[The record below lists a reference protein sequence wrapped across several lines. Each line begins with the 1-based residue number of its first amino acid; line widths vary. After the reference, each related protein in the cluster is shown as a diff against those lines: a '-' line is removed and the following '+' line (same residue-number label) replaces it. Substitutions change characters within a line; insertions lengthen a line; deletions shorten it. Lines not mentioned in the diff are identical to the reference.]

1 MLKRQLN
8 WETDHEAL
16 KQKICENAELVGLDE
31 PADLEALRSGEAA
44 FIWESPPAA
53 SDAIA
58 INMARQA
65 AQEMAPEHGRV
76 ILAAVLHI
84 SANMESSL
92 ELIEEIAGVIQQGIG
107 ENAHYCLSSEFC
119 DDRTHFILATAEG
132 RRDGKGETP

>member
-8 WETDHEAL
+8 WKTDYEAL
-16 KQKICENAELVGLDE
+16 KQKICENAELVGVDAA
-31 PADLEALRSGEAA
+31 ADLEPLRSGEAA
-44 FIWESPPAA
+44 FIWASPPAA

-58 INMARQA
+58 VNMARQA

-84 SANMESSL
+84 FANMQSSL

-119 DDRTHFILATAEG
+119 DDRTHFILATAEERTAG
-132 RRDGKGETP
+132 GEETP